1 MIRRGFWLVAGAAI
15 GVAGY
20 RKASRLA
27 RALAGPSSPPRLTQT
42 AGAGGAPWP
51 VRVGTSARSAAAFV
65 RDVRE
70 GMADYRAEHA
80 GPDPGGLPAGD
91 GASGPAGHG
100 EPDPGGLPAGDSAS
114 GPAGHRGPDP
124 AGDRVRR
131 GAPGPASDGALH
143 DGRIGRSLGSRS
155 PQNLGGRA
163 QPGASRRGPRE
174 H

>member
-27 RALAGPSSPPRLTQT
+27 RSLAGQSSLPRLTQST
-42 AGAGGAPWP
+42 GAGAPPWP
-51 VRVGTSARSAAAFV
+51 VRLGTGARSAAAFV

-70 GMADYRAEHA
+70 GMADYHAEHA
-80 GPDPGGLPAGD
+80 GPDPVGLRAGD
-91 GASGPAGHG
+91 GGSDPAQGYPSDPAGHG
-100 EPDPGGLPAGDSAS
+100 GPDSA
-114 GPAGHRGPDP
+114 GGRA
-124 AGDRVRR
+124 RR
-131 GAPGPASDGALH
+131 GAPGPANDGALH

-155 PQNLGGRA
+155 PANLGGRA